1 LMRRFRRYL
10 PLLAGPVLLLLFAV
24 TGELI
29 GPGEGGDGLYEKVRH
44 LRKRSSTLEK
54 AGELLSD
61 VNDYLGIGEEA
72 GAIPS
77 PVDPKGE
84 WMSILEPLGDGAFSW
99 SEIPTPERDRYELRV
114 SASFREIHEL
124 FARIDARG
132 AGTQI
137 EEMVMRGEGTNVA
150 VTLLL
155 AVSTGKGGAS

>member
-1 LMRRFRRYL
+1 MRRFRRYL
-10 PLLAGPVLLLLFAV
+10 PLLAGPVLLLLFVV

-29 GPGEGGDGLYEKVRH
+29 GPGEGDDGLYEKVRH

-61 VNDYLGIGEEA
+61 VNDYLGIDEKTR
-72 GAIPS
+72 AILS
-77 PVDPKGE
+77 PVDPKSD
-84 WMSILEPLGDGAFSW
+84 WTSILEPLGDGAFSW
-99 SEIPTPERDRYELRV
+99 SEIPMQERDRYELHV
-114 SASFREIHEL
+114 IASFREIHEL

-150 VTLLL
+150 VTLLV
-155 AVSTGKGGAS
+155 AVSRGEGGA